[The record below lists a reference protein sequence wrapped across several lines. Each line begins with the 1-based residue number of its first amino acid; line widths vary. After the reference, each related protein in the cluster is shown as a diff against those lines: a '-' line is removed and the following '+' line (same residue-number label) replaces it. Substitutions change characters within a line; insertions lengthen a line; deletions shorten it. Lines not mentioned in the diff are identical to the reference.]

1 MAKSKKKPNKKP
13 PKKSTMSSNQSSK
26 WIFWVIGIFSVC
38 VLGLIFL
45 GNFSG
50 KEKEQEQE
58 AAINYENQ
66 PYLGEESAPVQIVE
80 FGDYKCPVCKDFN
93 ESFFPQIEKELI
105 ETGKVK
111 FYFMNDPFINV
122 DSERSALFAEAVYQ
136 ELGNDAFWKFHERL
150 YEKQPEDV
158 KYEKVDLY
166 TPSFLESTLKE
177 IASEGEVSKVVKA
190 FEENNAKNALD
201 QDLSYVE
208 KLGVTGTPTLFIN
221 GKQFEGR
228 TFDDFKEMVKK
239 AAKEKSG
246 DE

>member
-1 MAKSKKKPNKKP
+1 MEWIKIMAKSKKKPNKK
-13 PKKSTMSSNQSSK
+13 SRASSNQSSK
-26 WIFWVIGIFSVC
+26 WIFWAIGIFSVC
-38 VLGLIFL
+38 VLGLILL

-50 KEKEQEQE
+50 KE
-58 AAINYENQ
+58 AAIHYENQ
-66 PYLGEESAPVQIVE
+66 PYLGKESAPVQIVE

-111 FYFMNDPFINV
+111 FYFMHDPFINI

-158 KYEKVDLY
+158 KYEKIDLY
-166 TPSFLESTLKE
+166 TQSFLEDTLKE
-177 IASEGEVSKVVKA
+177 VADEGEVQKVIKA
-190 FEENNAKNALD
+190 FKENKAKDALD

-208 KLGVTGTPTLFIN
+208 KLGVTGTPTLFVN
-221 GKQFEGR
+221 GKQFEGH
-228 TFDDFKEMVKK
+228 TFENFKEMVEKE
-239 AAKEKSG
+239 AKEKG
-246 DE
+246 GNE